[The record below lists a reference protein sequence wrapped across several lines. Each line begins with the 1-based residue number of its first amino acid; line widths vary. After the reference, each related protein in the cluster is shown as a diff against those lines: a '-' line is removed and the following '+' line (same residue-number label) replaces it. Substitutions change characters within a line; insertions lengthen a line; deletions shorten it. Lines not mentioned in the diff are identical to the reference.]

1 MFHNFTKKNILSP
14 INSPSKKLLVIAS
27 EWPEPNSSAAGGRM
41 MQLLEIF
48 LTMGFHITYAATAHI
63 SNFMF
68 DIESIGI
75 TLKNVTLND
84 DSVDDFIKK
93 INPTIVLFD
102 RFTAEEQF
110 GWRVVRQCP
119 AAIRILDTEDLHF
132 LRKARQESIQKYN
145 NLDDLDLQSGL
156 AKREIASVLRCDLSL
171 IISRFEMNL
180 LENEFDIKPNLLLY
194 LPFLFDEID
203 EKVSSEWLDFEAR
216 KNFIFVGNFF
226 HKPNIDAV
234 LTLKNEIWP
243 RIIKLQKGLQI
254 DVFGAYPIPKIMQ
267 LHNTAAGFLV
277 HGRAENAKA
286 VVGKA
291 KVVLAPIRFGA
302 GIKGK
307 LAEAQFCGTPSI
319 TTKIGSES
327 MTKNELWNG
336 FITDNYDDFAQKAI
350 QLYNQEK
357 LWKKAQTVGIK
368 IFNEQYN
375 KALFSKKFIDM
386 ILYLLENL
394 EHHRKKNFLGAMLL
408 HHSMQSTKFLS
419 KWIIAKNK

>member
-1 MFHNFTKKNILSP
+1 MSP
-14 INSPSKKLLVIAS
+14 INSSSKKLLVIAS
-27 EWPEPNSSAAGGRM
+27 EWPEPKSSAAGGRM

-48 LTMGFHITYAATAHI
+48 LTMGFQITYAATAHI

-75 TLKNVTLND
+75 KLKKISLND
-84 DSVDDFIKK
+84 DGFDDFIKN

-102 RFTAEEQF
+102 RFTSEEQF
-110 GWRVVRQCP
+110 GWRVVTLCP

-132 LRKARQESIQKYN
+132 LRKARQESIQKHG
-145 NLDDLDLQSGL
+145 NLDHLDLQSDL
-156 AKREIASVLRCDLSL
+156 AKREIASILRCDLSL
-171 IISRFEMNL
+171 IISKYEMNL
-180 LENEFDIKPNLLLY
+180 LENEFDIKSDLLLY
-194 LPFLFDEID
+194 LPFLFDAID
-203 EKVSSEWLDFEAR
+203 NCVTSKWLDFEAR

-226 HKPNIDAV
+226 HEPNIDAV
-234 LTLKNEIWP
+234 LILKTEIWP

-254 DVFGAYPIPKIMQ
+254 DIFGAYPIPKIMQ
-267 LHNTAAGFLV
+267 LHNQATGFLV
-277 HGRAENAKA
+277 HGRAENAQE

-307 LAEAQFCGTPSI
+307 LVEAQFCGTPSI
-319 TTKIGSES
+319 TTNIGSES
-327 MTKNELWNG
+327 MTKNQLWNG
-336 FITDNYDDFAQKAI
+336 FITDDYDDFAQKAV
-350 QLYNQEK
+350 QFYNEK
-357 LWKKAQTVGIK
+357 ETWKKAQIVGIK

-375 KALFSKKFIDM
+375 KEFFTKKFM
-386 ILYLLENL
+386 ETILFLIENL
-394 EHHRKKNFLGAMLL
+394 EYHRKKNFLGAMLL